1 MNNKELFISFL
12 KSQEVSDTTAK
23 IYVDKLSN
31 GINEICAKQRGV
43 QSFNIFSIDILSD
56 AQKIVNE
63 LQNTPAYI
71 SSNEK
76 DHRIGS
82 SAISWFMKFWRCKD
96 LFKVRAT
103 HTMAENKSFTSDA
116 PLQQIT
122 YGAPGTGK
130 SHQINEAVNTYGE
143 NSCIRTTFH
152 PDSDYAS
159 FVGSYKPTTKGG
171 VVTYSFSPQA
181 FTQAYIRAWSD
192 LSKPIF
198 LVIEEI
204 NRGNCAQ
211 IFGDLFQLL
220 DRNPSTGFSNYTIIP
235 DADLGEFIS
244 SAMNNLDI
252 PAIGDQ
258 PINDI
263 KSGRVLSLPCNL
275 HIWATM
281 NTSDQSL
288 FPIDSAFKRRW
299 KWKYI
304 PIKDQGLGW
313 EINID
318 GQKFD
323 WWEFISTINDIIGE
337 QTQSEDKKLG
347 YFFVNCGKGKEI
359 TADEFVS
366 KVIFYLWYDVF
377 RDLDFEG
384 PIFRKNNTEQMQFSD
399 FYKGDGNINTSAVLQ
414 VMENIGVMAEDAV
427 EPEGE

>member
-1 MNNKELFISFL
+1 MNNKEQFIIFL
-12 KSQEVSDTTAK
+12 RSQEVSDTTSK

-31 GINEICAKQRGV
+31 RINEICAKQRRAS
-43 QSFNIFSIDILSD
+43 SFDIFSIGSLSE
-56 AQKIVNE
+56 AQKIVEE
-63 LQNTPAYI
+63 LQSDPIYI

-82 SAISWFMKFWRCKD
+82 SAISWFLKFWRCKD
-96 LFKVRAT
+96 LFKETT
-103 HTMAENKSFTSDA
+103 HITSENKNFTSDA

-171 VVTYSFSPQA
+171 ALTYSFSPQA
-181 FTQAYIRAWSD
+181 FTQAYIRAWSN
-192 LSKPIF
+192 LQKPFF

-220 DRNPSTGFSNYTIIP
+220 DRNPTTGFSNYSIIP

-244 SAMNNLDI
+244 SAMNSLDI
-252 PAIGDQ
+252 PAIDGL
-258 PINDI
+258 PIDDI
-263 KSGRVLSLPCNL
+263 KSGRVLTLPCNL

-304 PIKDQGLGW
+304 PIKNQGLGW
-313 EINID
+313 KININ
-318 GQKFD
+318 GLKFD
-323 WWEFISTINDIIGE
+323 WWEFISTINNIIGE

-347 YFFVNCGKGKEI
+347 YFFVNCGMGKEI
-359 TADEFVS
+359 STDEFVS

-399 FYKGDGNINTSAVLQ
+399 FYNGNGNINTLSALQ
-414 VMENIGVMAEDAV
+414 VMENIGVMAEDAT
-427 EPEGE
+427 EPDGE